1 MKELGQILRQNRKA
15 SVFICS
21 AIGFL
26 LLAATLSACSIEDMI
41 DFDVPPKV
49 AKAIDVE
56 ESEPVSR
63 ASQVWDDWQVYVE
76 RESARLAD
84 SIDDAQRSV
93 GLLRSL
99 SDTGLALGQ
108 SAASTLP
115 GGALISSGLALM
127 GGLFLKRPGTDKQVS
142 KEKEKSYQAGIE
154 EGQKL
159 AAQVA
164 STISAAG
171 LGVDIRKK

>member
-1 MKELGQILRQNRKA
+1 MKQITEILGKNRKA
-15 SVFICS
+15 SVCICS
-21 AIGFL
+21 AVAFL
-26 LLAATLSACSIEDMI
+26 LFSAILSACSIEDMI
-41 DFDVPPKV
+41 EFDVPPKV
-49 AKAIDVE
+49 AKAIDVD

-63 ASQVWDDWQVYVE
+63 ASLVWENWQVYVE

-84 SIDDAQRSV
+84 SMDDAQRSV

-127 GGLFLKRPGTDKQVS
+127 GGLFLKRPGTDKEVS
-142 KEKEKSYQAGIE
+142 KEKERSYQAGIQ

-159 AAQVA
+159 ASQVA

-171 LGVDIRKK
+171 LSVDIQKK